1 MVFLMRFITKTMRIS
16 EHISFEEAT
25 LSPTAIRNGIDN
37 MPNDQELNNMKL
49 VAEHCFEP
57 LRKMWGKPIK
67 INSFFRSQKLNQ
79 LVGGSPLSQHTKGQ
93 AIDITT
99 GSKSENKKLFELVK
113 TLDFDQLI
121 NEYDF
126 SWLHISYKATGNR
139 KQILIIK

>member
-1 MVFLMRFITKTMRIS
+1 MKIS
-16 EHISFEEAT
+16 EHISYDEAT
-25 LSPTAIRNGIDN
+25 LSPTAIRNGISN
-37 MPNDQELNNMKL
+37 QPNDQELANMKL

-67 INSFFRSQKLNQ
+67 VNSFFRSQSLNQ

-99 GSKSENKKLFELVK
+99 GTKSENKKLFELAK

-126 SWLHISYKATGNR
+126 SWIHISYKSSGNR
-139 KQILIIK
+139 KQILVIK

>member
-1 MVFLMRFITKTMRIS
+1 MKIMKIS
-16 EHISFEEAT
+16 EHISYDEAT
-25 LSPTAIRNGIDN
+25 LSPTAIRNGISN
-37 MPNDQELNNMKL
+37 QPNEQELTNMKL
-49 VAEHCFEP
+49 VAENCFEP

-67 INSFFRSQKLNQ
+67 VNSFFRSQSLNQ

-99 GSKSENKKLFELVK
+99 GTKTENKKLFELAK

-126 SWLHISYKATGNR
+126 SWLHISFKASGNR
-139 KQILIIK
+139 KQILVIK

>member
-1 MVFLMRFITKTMRIS
+1 MKIS
-16 EHISFEEAT
+16 EHISYDEAT
-25 LSPTAIRNGIDN
+25 LSPTAIRNGISN
-37 MPNDQELNNMKL
+37 QPNEQELTNMKL
-49 VAEHCFEP
+49 VAENCFEP

-67 INSFFRSQKLNQ
+67 VNSFFRSQSLNQ

-99 GSKSENKKLFELVK
+99 GTKTENKKLFELAK

-126 SWLHISYKATGNR
+126 SWLHISFKASGNR
-139 KQILIIK
+139 KQILVIK

>member
-1 MVFLMRFITKTMRIS
+1 MKIMKIS
-16 EHISFEEAT
+16 EHISYDEAT
-25 LSPTAIRNGIDN
+25 LSPTAIRNGISN
-37 MPNDQELNNMKL
+37 QPNEQELTNMKL
-49 VAEHCFEP
+49 VAENCFEP

-67 INSFFRSQKLNQ
+67 VNSFFRSQSLNQ

-99 GSKSENKKLFELVK
+99 GSKTENKKLFELAK

-126 SWLHISYKATGNR
+126 SWLHISYKSSGNR
-139 KQILIIK
+139 KQILVIK

>member
-1 MVFLMRFITKTMRIS
+1 MRIS
-16 EHISFEEAT
+16 EHISFEEGI

-67 INSFFRSQKLNQ
+67 VNSFFRSQKLNQ
-79 LVGGSPLSQHTKGQ
+79 LVGGSSSSQHTKGQ

-99 GSKSENKKLFELVK
+99 GSKEQNKKLFELAK
-113 TLDFDQLI
+113 TLEFDQLI

>member
-1 MVFLMRFITKTMRIS
+1 MKIMKIS
-16 EHISFEEAT
+16 EHISYDEAT
-25 LSPTAIRNGIDN
+25 LSPTAIRNGISN
-37 MPNDQELNNMKL
+37 QPNEQELNNMKL

-67 INSFFRSQKLNQ
+67 VNSFFRSQSLNQ

-99 GSKSENKKLFELVK
+99 GTKSNNKKLFELAK
-113 TLDFDQLI
+113 TLEFDQLI

-126 SWLHISYKATGNR
+126 SWIHISYKTSGNR
-139 KQILIIK
+139 KQILVIK

>member
-1 MVFLMRFITKTMRIS
+1 MKIS
-16 EHISFEEAT
+16 EHISFEEAV

-67 INSFFRSQKLNQ
+67 INSFFRSQKLNH
-79 LVGGSPLSQHTKGQ
+79 LVGGSPTSSHTKGQ

-99 GSKSENKKLFELVK
+99 GTKEENKKLFELAK
-113 TLDFDQLI
+113 TLEFDQLI
-121 NEYDF
+121 NEYDYL
-126 SWLHISYKATGNR
+126 WLHISFKESGNR

>member
-1 MVFLMRFITKTMRIS
+1 MKIS
-16 EHISFEEAT
+16 EHISYDEAT
-25 LSPTAIRNGIDN
+25 LSPTAIRNGISN
-37 MPNDQELNNMKL
+37 QPNDQELTNMKL
-49 VAEHCFEP
+49 VAENCFEP

-67 INSFFRSQKLNQ
+67 VNSFFRSQSLNQ

-99 GSKSENKKLFELVK
+99 GTKSNNKKLFELAK

-126 SWLHISYKATGNR
+126 SWLHISFKSSGNR
-139 KQILIIK
+139 KQILVIK